1 MCAALAPAVAC
12 GSVRPAKGPSVS
24 VKGRG
29 GSGDGRDSSMRR
41 VMAERCT
48 PASTATM
55 EPLRQSWEM
64 ERTRKAVVFDSWGP
78 PPEPY
83 DECE

>member
-1 MCAALAPAVAC
+1 
-12 GSVRPAKGPSVS
+12 
-24 VKGRG
+24 
-29 GSGDGRDSSMRR
+29 MRR

-48 PASTATM
+48 PASTATR

-83 DECE
+83 DGCKQGNVVGLKSIRGR